1 MSTLHP
7 TKRPIGLALL
17 LIVGGALGWI
27 AALDLSIE
35 KVRVLADPNYIP
47 SCSINPFVDC
57 GVSMGSA
64 QGALFGFPNPFL
76 GVAAFVAPI
85 VVGMALLAGA
95 RLQRW
100 FWMLFT
106 AGLLAGWVFVTWL
119 AVQAIFVLGS
129 LCPWCML
136 VWAVQIPMFWTV
148 LTWGASSGALPAPA
162 GIRRGLRAAGPYLWL
177 LPAANI
183 VLIVVVILVRFPSL
197 PGLLLG

>member
-7 TKRPIGLALL
+7 AKRPVGIALL
-17 LIVGGALGWI
+17 LIVGGVLGWI

-35 KVRVLADPNYIP
+35 KVRVLADPTYIP
-47 SCSINPFVDC
+47 SCSINPLVDC

-95 RLQRW
+95 RFQRW

-106 AGLLAGWVFVTWL
+106 GGLLLGWVFVTWL
-119 AVQAIFVLGS
+119 QTQAIFVLGS

-136 VWAVQIPMFWTV
+136 VWLVQIPLFWTT

-162 GIRRGLRAAGPYLWL
+162 GVRRALKAAGPYLWL
-177 LPAANI
+177 VPAVNI
-183 VLIVVVILVRFPSL
+183 LLVVVAILVQFPTL